1 MLDEELVIG
10 KFIQLGF
17 KLNGPSE
24 WTVLA
29 GVVQHETRRD
39 DDDDDD
45 AADAAVDDSQIGCGS
60 ECTDNTSMKKD
71 IDQGNGDSIADSI
84 STRAHQHH
92 HRHHHHHQCTTVGE
106 STGGGSGARV
116 RCISKVVALGTGT
129 TCMPSST
136 FAAASGLRYEYVR
149 DSHAEV
155 VARRAFKGYL
165 LKQIEIAEKM
175 EEEGGGGNQC
185 ESIFCTLPLSP
196 GGEVGGD
203 GDEDG
208 SLRSDRSASSAPLPR
223 LYRHHLREGVTF
235 SMYISQ
241 APCGHAS
248 MHCFLPRSDAVE
260 EAAGAV
266 DAIHDSVAVD
276 DVADAAVA
284 VDDQGAVRK
293 RRKVDD
299 DVVVVGRGHG
309 DYSCQR

>member
-1 MLDEELVIG
+1 MVIG

-29 GVVQHETRRD
+29 GVVQHDTRRD
-39 DDDDDD
+39 DDDAT
-45 AADAAVDDSQIGCGS
+45 AASAAAAVDDSQIGCGS
-60 ECTDNTSMKKD
+60 ECSDNTSTNKD
-71 IDQGNGDSIADSI
+71 IDQGNGDSIAETT
-84 STRAHQHH
+84 STVV
-92 HRHHHHHQCTTVGE
+92 HHQCTTVGE
-106 STGGGSGARV
+106 ITGGGSGARV
-116 RCISKVVALGTGT
+116 RCISKLVALGTGT

-208 SLRSDRSASSAPLPR
+208 SRRSGRSASSAPLPR
-223 LYRHHLREGVTF
+223 LYHHRLREGVTF

-248 MHCFLPRSDAVE
+248 MHCFLPRSDAVQ

-266 DAIHDSVAVD
+266 DAIHDAVAVD

-284 VDDQGAVRK
+284 VDDRGAVRK
-293 RRKVDD
+293 RRKIDD
-299 DVVVVGRGHG
+299 DAVVVGRGHG